1 MAQTWFSSSRNG
13 IPLRERPT
21 PRTRPIAPHNA
32 EETMPLTAE
41 GHTRDPSATVPK
53 VKTVRM
59 IRDDISGLT
68 SGTRRPGCP

>member
-41 GHTRDPSATVPK
+41 GHTRDPS
-53 VKTVRM
+53 
-59 IRDDISGLT
+59 RDCTESQNCTDDSG
-68 SGTRRPGCP
+68 